1 MRQEDSTELF
11 LFDVP
16 RMLSDVSKVFSLE
29 EGDIVITGTPKG
41 VGPVEAGDVIR
52 GGIRVNGRELEEA
65 RMEVRCV
72 DAEEEEDAF
81 EYRET

>member
-1 MRQEDSTELF
+1 MRQEDSTNLF

-16 RMLSDVSKVFSLE
+16 RMLSDISKVFSLE

-41 VGPVEAGDVIR
+41 VGPVEAGDVMR
-52 GGIRVNGRELEEA
+52 CGIRVDGKELEEA
-65 RMEVRCV
+65 RMEVECV

-81 EYRET
+81 VYSET